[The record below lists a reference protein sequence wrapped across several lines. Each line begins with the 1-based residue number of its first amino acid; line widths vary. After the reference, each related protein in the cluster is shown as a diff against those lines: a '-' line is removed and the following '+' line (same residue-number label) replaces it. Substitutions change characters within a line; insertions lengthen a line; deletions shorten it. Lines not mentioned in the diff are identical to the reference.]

1 MKLSSA
7 SDENMANRRGNM
19 ARPAPD
25 KGGGLQTIDLCKS
38 YKGRQVVKNMALQF
52 DRRQSIG
59 LLGPNGAGKTTSFYM
74 ITGLVRPDSGRILL
88 DGQDVSHFPMY
99 RRARLGIGYLP
110 QEASIFRTLSVEAN
124 IMSILQLVESDREA
138 QRDKLVKALAIDVA

>member
-1 MKLSSA
+1 
-7 SDENMANRRGNM
+7 M
-19 ARPAPD
+19 ARPAPNT
-25 KGGGLQTIDLCKS
+25 GGGLQAIDLCKS

-88 DGQDVSHFPMY
+88 DGQDVSHLPMY

-110 QEASIFRTLSVEAN
+110 QEASIFSGTLYVHIA
-124 IMSILQLVESDREA
+124 IGRKKPILCPYCNWSKATARPR
-138 QRDKLVKALAIDVA
+138 RDYA